1 MKLLLLTASSASAK
15 DEPLRSGAFCGRG
28 RRRGRGQREVDG
40 SVRVLDSARA
50 RSSTLCGPAELL
62 PLPLAA
68 LLAPRAA
75 PRTKWGDEA
84 EERRDDAPEP
94 SRRQWRPWMQRE
106 KPYSTV
112 ASGGRSK
119 GAVAGEREVDEAA

>member
-28 RRRGRGQREVDG
+28 RRRGKGQRELGGGVWILG
-40 SVRVLDSARA
+40 SVRA
-50 RSSTLCGPAELL
+50 RSSTSYRPTELL
-62 PLPLAA
+62 GLPLVA

-84 EERRDDAPEP
+84 EERRDDAPGP
-94 SRRQWRPWMQRE
+94 SRKQWRP
-106 KPYSTV
+106 
-112 ASGGRSK
+112 
-119 GAVAGEREVDEAA
+119 